1 MKRLHRRTN
10 VHLAAYA
17 VLYLVHSLLSLP
29 LLHAQSPEEMLGRLK
44 ATYRDDVA
52 IRADFSQQ
60 LTSPDGER
68 LPGVEGTIVLLG
80 DRYRVDTDGQT
91 LVTNGETTW
100 IYNRYENQV
109 LVHYYVDDPSTFSLS
124 DFLFAFDTHY
134 EILETN
140 LKYLDGV
147 RHQVLTL
154 RPLAE
159 ESFFR
164 EVTLWMRDTDSV
176 ITRLRVLD
184 MNEAELDFG
193 LEHLEFDPPLAG
205 DPFTFEPPDG
215 VEVIDLRA
223 E

>member
-1 MKRLHRRTN
+1 M
-10 VHLAAYA
+10 
-17 VLYLVHSLLSLP
+17 LYVP
-29 LLHAQSPEEMLGRLK
+29 ALHAQSPEEMLGRLK

-52 IRADFSQQ
+52 IQADFNQH

-80 DRYRVDTDGQT
+80 DQYRVETDGQT
-91 LVTNGETTW
+91 FVTNGETTW
-100 IYNRYENQV
+100 ILNRYENQV
-109 LVHYYVDDPSTFSLS
+109 LVNDYIDDPSTFSLS
-124 DFLFAFDTHY
+124 NFLFAFDEHY

-154 RPLAE
+154 RPRAE

-184 MNEAELDFG
+184 VNEAELDFG
-193 LEHLEFDPPLAG
+193 LEHLEFDPRLAG
-205 DPFTFEPPDG
+205 DPFTFEPPEG
-215 VEVIDLRA
+215 VEIIDHRA